1 MESKQLVRQTIGAL
15 IVVMA
20 LLSLLYAIQ
29 NFDMK
34 LLLLLLGGFG
44 GLLLFLYLKST
55 IGLED
60 MLRGAVYAL
69 LITTFLNQ
77 SIININIGFFSLFLY
92 RILLIAAVFIYFMY
106 AISDKG
112 LKKDFDGLSVKGIWM
127 FLAIWLVYGTVS
139 MLWARSIIETF
150 KYMSL
155 MWMGLLFVYLANVTF
170 TRVSRLIIF
179 YVIWMG
185 MTLLLMAIG
194 LVNHYLHIQLPTS
207 SLYGAG
213 EYRIGYPT
221 AVFFNQN
228 DFAAFLSISFF
239 FYLAA
244 AKNGSSIKV
253 RIPALVLSVLSFYV
267 IYLTQ
272 SRAGILSVLIGLCF
286 YVFLLVNDKLKKLL
300 LIGAFSAAG
309 IAVLLFSGRLIGK
322 FQHAFTQAN
331 LYGVDETM
339 PSNLAR
345 INLLRNIQQYIID
358 TFGIGVGA
366 GNIPYYLKNHPV
378 FSTGGVQQ
386 AHNWLAEIAGNF
398 GIFILLGY
406 VGLILSLFI
415 QLYRIYKKANS
426 RTYKMLLEASMLGL
440 AAFMASS
447 ISPSTVSNLYFHW
460 VLMGFIISVLSV
472 FKKRIKAMDKGI
484 VSHER

>member
-20 LLSLLYAIQ
+20 LLPLLYLMREY
-29 NFDMK
+29 DMK
-34 LLLLLLGGFG
+34 LLLLLLGSFG

-60 MLRGAVYAL
+60 MARGAVYAL
-69 LITTFLNQ
+69 LVTTFLNQ

-92 RILLIAAVFIYFMY
+92 RILLIGAVFIYFIY
-106 AISDKG
+106 ATSEKG
-112 LKKDFDGLSVKGIWM
+112 LKRDFDLLSVKGIWL
-127 FLAIWLVYGTVS
+127 FLAVWLAYGTVS
-139 MLWARSIIETF
+139 VLWAKSIIETF

-170 TRVSRLIIF
+170 TRVSRLLIF

-185 MTLLLMAIG
+185 MTIFLMAIG
-194 LVNHYLHIQLPTS
+194 LMNHFLHIQLPTS

-239 FYLAA
+239 FYVAA
-244 AKNGSSIKV
+244 AKNGSSLKV
-253 RIPALVLSVLSFYV
+253 RIPALLLSILSLYV
-267 IYLTQ
+267 IYLTD
-272 SRAGILSVLIGLCF
+272 SRAGLLSVVIGLCF
-286 YVFLLVNDKLKKLL
+286 YVFLLTNEKVKKLL
-300 LIGAFSAAG
+300 LIGAFSFAG
-309 IAVLLFSGRLIGK
+309 IAVLLFSGRIIEK
-322 FQHAFTQAN
+322 IQHAFTQAS
-331 LYGVDETM
+331 LYGPEEIM
-339 PSNLAR
+339 PSNLGR
-345 INLLRNIQQYIID
+345 INLLRSDFQYIID
-358 TFGIGVGA
+358 SFGLGVGA
-366 GNIPYYLKNHPV
+366 GNIPYYLENHPV
-378 FSTGGVQQ
+378 LPTGGVLQV
-386 AHNWLAEIAGNF
+386 HNWLAEIAGNF
-398 GIFILLGY
+398 GVFILLGY
-406 VGLILSLFI
+406 LGFILSLFI
-415 QLYRIYKKANS
+415 QLYRIYKKANG

-460 VLMGFIISVLSV
+460 VLMGFVISVLSV
-472 FKKRIKAMDKGI
+472 FKNRLKAMDKGI